1 MILNLFL
8 TIVYYLLYAIT
19 SPLRLLPDVQMDGGF
34 STAIINAGGYLKSL
48 DSFIPV
54 ATILTILGLYI
65 TIELGYLT
73 YKGIMW
79 FIKRF
84 PTQS

>member
-1 MILNLFL
+1 MIWNLFIQL
-8 TIVYYLLYAIT
+8 VYNLVYLIT
-19 SPLRLLPDVQMDGGF
+19 LPIRLLPDINMDSSF
-34 STAIINAGGYLKSL
+34 ANAMTTASGYLKSM

-54 ATILTILGLYI
+54 ATLIFIIKLYI
-65 TIELGYLT
+65 VIELGYLT

>member
-1 MILNLFL
+1 MIWNLFL
-8 TIVYYLLYAIT
+8 NLVYALVYVIT
-19 SPLRLLPDVQMDGGF
+19 LPIRLLPDINMDSNF
-34 STAIINAGGYLKSL
+34 ASAMTTASSYLKSL
-48 DSFIPV
+48 DGFLPITNIISMV
-54 ATILTILGLYI
+54 KLYVG
-65 TIELGYLT
+65 IELGYLT